1 MLNDCMYVADMGQV
15 PDVYNI
21 GVPKAASVP

>member
-1 MLNDCMYVADMGQV
+1 MLNDCMYVADVGQV

-21 GVPKAASVP
+21 SIPKAASVP